1 MSQLFMVKY
10 LFLLAALLALNMASA
25 QPGREADVRFILG
38 KLQTTYAGYGDKVN
52 DDDFQEV
59 LKQVRGSRSAD
70 SFFVLSRLTGYFK
83 DDHLMLFST
92 LKLGAADSA
101 EAAANLP
108 LIQQQAHSVQAMLDD
123 PGSGYWVDDQGY
135 QVLYVRQTG
144 PNRWEGDIV
153 ETRDPIPL
161 GLKVLVL
168 YRQKDG
174 GWLADY
180 KDVGGSERVVV
191 PVNFKTAG
199 VMVGRSFFK
208 YKEVRHYQPGMLSGI
223 PAFSFDPSVSRV
235 DSQTLVIHMPYF
247 EESYAAVY
255 DSLVKANADAF
266 QQVSTLILDIRGN
279 PGGSLRCVAPLLPYV
294 CTGPIENADNYRLC
308 SADLIAEAQRPLTAF
323 IREGDTMRAAWQ
335 RQYIDS
341 LVRHQGH
348 FWFRPGGES
357 PCVPV
362 PNSIRNVA
370 ILMDH
375 GTRSAAELMV
385 LYFRQSSKVRLFG
398 EASGGAVDYSDLLSY
413 ELPHSHFRLWVASS
427 KRGVTSWD
435 PAYDE
440 MGIPVNVEIP
450 DTEPDWIG
458 FVRRYYGHYH

>member
-1 MSQLFMVKY
+1 LKYPFLF
-10 LFLLAALLALNMASA
+10 AALLALNMATA
-25 QPGREADVRFILG
+25 QPGRNADINYITW

-52 DDDFQEV
+52 EDDFQDV
-59 LKQVRGSRSAD
+59 VKLVRASKSTD

-83 DDHLMLFST
+83 DDHLMLFSI
-92 LKLGAADSA
+92 LKLGAADSI
-101 EAAANLP
+101 EAADNWK
-108 LIQQQAHSVQAMLDD
+108 LIQQSHPSAQAMLDD
-123 PGSGYWVDDQGY
+123 PASGYWIDDQGY
-135 QVLYVRQTG
+135 QILYLRRTG
-144 PNRWEGDIV
+144 PNRWEGDVV
-153 ETRDPIPL
+153 ETRDSVPP

-168 YRQKDG
+168 YRQKEG

-180 KDVGGSERVVV
+180 KDVAGGDRIII
-191 PVNFKTAG
+191 PVNFKTPG

-208 YKEVRHYQPGMLSGI
+208 YKEVRHYQPGMLAGVA
-223 PAFSFDPSVSRV
+223 PFSFDPAVSRP

-247 EESYAAVY
+247 EQSYASVY
-255 DSLVKANADAF
+255 DSLVKANADAL

-294 CTGPIENADNYRLC
+294 CTGPIENADVYRLC
-308 SADLIAEAQRPLTAF
+308 SADLIAEAQRSLNAF
-323 IREGDTMRAAWQ
+323 TREGDTVRAGWQ
-335 RQYIDS
+335 RKYVDS
-341 LVRHQGH
+341 LIRYRGH

-357 PCVPV
+357 PCVGV
-362 PNSIRNVA
+362 PNSVRNVA

-375 GTRSAAELMV
+375 GTRSVAELMV

-413 ELPHSHFRLWVASS
+413 ELPRSHFKLWVAGS

-440 MGIPVNVEIP
+440 TGIPVNVEIS
-450 DTEPDWIG
+450 DSESDWVG
-458 FVRRYYGHYH
+458 FVRKYYGR

>member
-1 MSQLFMVKY
+1 LKYSLLFT
-10 LFLLAALLALNMASA
+10 ALLVLNMASA
-25 QPGREADVRFILG
+25 QPGRNADINYLVW

-52 DDDFQEV
+52 EDDFQDV
-59 LKQVRGSRSAD
+59 VKLVRGSKSTD

-92 LKLGAADSA
+92 LKLGAADSI
-101 EAAANLP
+101 EAADNLK
-108 LIQQQAHSVQAMLDD
+108 LIQQSHPTAQAMLDD
-123 PGSGYWVDDQGY
+123 PASGYWIDDQGY
-135 QVLYVRQTG
+135 QILYLRQTG
-144 PNRWEGDIV
+144 PNRWEGDVV
-153 ETRDPIPL
+153 ETRDSMPL

-180 KDVGGSERVVV
+180 KDVAGGDRIVV
-191 PVNFKTAG
+191 PVNFKTPG

-208 YKEVRHYQPGMLSGI
+208 YKEVKHYQPGMLAGVA
-223 PAFSFDPSVSRV
+223 AFSFEPAVSRP

-247 EESYAAVY
+247 EQSYVSVY
-255 DSLVKANADAF
+255 DSLMKANADAL

-279 PGGSLRCVAPLLPYV
+279 PGGSVRCVAPLLPYV
-294 CTGPIENADNYRLC
+294 CTGPIENANVYRLC
-308 SADLIAEAQRPLTAF
+308 SADLIAEARRSLNAF
-323 IREGDTMRAAWQ
+323 TREGDTMRAGWQ
-335 RQYIDS
+335 QKYMDS
-341 LVRHQGH
+341 LVRYQGH
-348 FWFRPGGES
+348 FWFRPGGVS
-357 PCVPV
+357 PCLSV

-413 ELPHSHFRLWVASS
+413 ELPRSHFKLWVASS

-440 MGIPVNVEIP
+440 TGIPVNVEIA
-450 DTEPDWIG
+450 DSESDWVG
-458 FVRRYYGHYH
+458 FVRKYYSR

>member
-1 MSQLFMVKY
+1 LKYPFLFVAI
-10 LFLLAALLALNMASA
+10 FALRVASA
-25 QPGREADVRFILG
+25 QPGRNADINFLVW
-38 KLQTTYAGYGDKVN
+38 KLQTSYAGYEDKVN
-52 DDDFQEV
+52 EDDFQDV
-59 LKQVRGSRSAD
+59 VKTVRGSKSTD

-92 LKLGAADSA
+92 LRLGAADSI
-101 EAAANLP
+101 EAAANLK
-108 LIQQQAHSVQAMLDD
+108 LIQQGHPSAQAMLDE

-135 QVLYVRQTG
+135 QILYVRQTG

-153 ETRDPIPL
+153 ETRDPVPL
-161 GLKVLVL
+161 GLRVLLL

-208 YKEVRHYQPGMLSGI
+208 YKEIRHYEPGMLASI
-223 PAFSFDPSVSRV
+223 PAFSFEPSVSRP

-247 EESYAAVY
+247 EQNYATVY

-279 PGGSLRCVAPLLPYV
+279 PGGSLRCLAPLMPYV
-294 CTGPIENADNYRLC
+294 CTGPVDYADNYRLC
-308 SADLIAEAQRPLTAF
+308 SADLIAESQRSLSAF
-323 IREGDTMRAAWQ
+323 TREGDTTRAGWQ
-335 RQYIDS
+335 RKYVDS

-357 PCVPV
+357 PCETV

-398 EASGGAVDYSDLLSY
+398 ESTGGAVDYSDLLNY

-427 KRGVTSWD
+427 KRAVTSWD

-440 MGIPVNVEIP
+440 SGIPVNVEVP
-450 DTEPDWIG
+450 DSEPDWVG
-458 FVRRYYGHYH
+458 FVRKYYRH